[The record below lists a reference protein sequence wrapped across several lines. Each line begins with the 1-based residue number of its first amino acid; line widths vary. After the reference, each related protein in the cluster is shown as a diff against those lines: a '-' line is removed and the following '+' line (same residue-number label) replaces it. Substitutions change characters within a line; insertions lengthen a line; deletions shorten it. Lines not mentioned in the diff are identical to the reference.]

1 MNIYYS
7 LADLGTLGLTVC
19 RFGYSRSFAR
29 VVITGQMSLEWVLQ
43 NKQFHGIGTV
53 GLTA

>member
-1 MNIYYS
+1 MNIFYS
-7 LADLGTLGLTVC
+7 FAALGLTVC
-19 RFGYSRSFAR
+19 RFGYSRSFAQ

-43 NKQFHGIGTV
+43 NKQFHGIGTI